1 MVDKMKALVQALRC
15 GNAITLENRWDQL
28 RSIFVEVN
36 SGDVENFDDE
46 FRQLIAGVPALLM
59 LEQPR
64 SSLSD
69 LNGRKPMVQIE
80 DKSHCDKLE
89 AENAALRNQ
98 VGQMAASL
106 TAASLTVP

>member
-15 GNAITLENRWDQL
+15 GNAITLEDLWDQL
-28 RSIFVEVN
+28 RSVFVEVN

-46 FRQLIAGVPALLM
+46 FRQLTAGVPALVM
-59 LEQPR
+59 RAQPR

-69 LNGRKPMVQIE
+69 LNGKKPMVQIQ

-98 VGQMAASL
+98 VG
-106 TAASLTVP
+106 